1 MPDKNQGKMEEG
13 PDRGIYEQVKRLDGQ
28 VVTGGGSPRQFGQK
42 KKPTVFSSPT
52 ARITAGDVLEL
63 RCSTT
68 TALCSKKCLMY
79 FLSGRADV
87 YQIGVYTALHQKI
100 KDSTAHC
107 VLFKLGVHCAVLECV
122 GL

>member
-1 MPDKNQGKMEEG
+1 MVEAQGSL
-13 PDRGIYEQVKRLDGQ
+13 V
-28 VVTGGGSPRQFGQK
+28 K
-42 KKPTVFSSPT
+42 KKTRPSSRLPT

>member
-1 MPDKNQGKMEEG
+1 MSKSRGLMARWSLVVEAQGSL
-13 PDRGIYEQVKRLDGQ
+13 V
-28 VVTGGGSPRQFGQK
+28 K
-42 KKPTVFSSPT
+42 KKNLPSSRLPA

>member
-1 MPDKNQGKMEEG
+1 MVEAQGSL
-13 PDRGIYEQVKRLDGQ
+13 VKKDLPSSRL
-28 VVTGGGSPRQFGQK
+28 
-42 KKPTVFSSPT
+42 PT

-107 VLFKLGVHCAVLECV
+107 VLFKLFNCTVLCRVLFKLGVHCAVLECV